1 MSTPHR
7 RIPLVLMPLIAL
19 WCAGG
24 CDDET
29 KRSAAALTGGNPDRG
44 EALIVHYGCGSRPAL
59 PSVPAA
65 DALLVP
71 PPTPRARQPHPPGP
85 TKDHPA
91 HSRPGHRDPPRHEPT
106 TPV

>member
-44 EALIVHYGCGSRPAL
+44 EALIVHYGCGSCHTIPGIHG
-59 PSVPAA
+59 A
-65 DALLVP
+65 DALVAP
-71 PPTPRARQPHPPGP
+71 PLTHMGERTYVGGVVKNTPDNIVRWIQNPPGI
-85 TKDHPA
+85 
-91 HSRPGHRDPPRHEPT
+91 
-106 TPV
+106 